1 MSPTQLNKAPAV
13 PSSEAVVRET
23 PTHYRVIQI
32 FDSKWQRKMQG
43 PASSCAW
50 EGVARLSELKMQA
63 ASYVRYPVI
72 AVQIHDMDHLGVVYT
87 YNPQDGWIERPIRR
101 GWF

>member
-13 PSSEAVVRET
+13 PSSEAVGQEGM
-23 PTHYRVIQI
+23 THYRVIQI

-50 EGVARLSELKMQA
+50 EGTARLSELKMQA
-63 ASYVRYPVI
+63 AGYVRYPVV